1 MATKKHLNMMN
12 ARFPE
17 QLSQMKDLEKKGI
30 CPFCR
35 KNFEANHREPI
46 LREGK
51 NWLVTKNDYPYEGS
65 KLHLL
70 LVYKKHVDSIEKISE
85 KDINELFGHIKW
97 VKKEFKIP
105 GGAFVM
111 RFGDMHY
118 NGATIYHLHSHIITG
133 YKQKSTA
140 ESLKIKIGYKK

>member
-1 MATKKHLNMMN
+1 MKTNKKLNLEN

-17 QLSQMKDLEKKGI
+17 QLNQMEDLAKKGI

-35 KNFEANHREPI
+35 KDFEIHHKEPV

-85 KDINELFGHIKW
+85 KGITELFNHIKW
-97 VKKEFKIP
+97 IRKEFKIP

-111 RFGDMHY
+111 RFGDIHY
-118 NGATIYHLHSHIITG
+118 NGASIYHLHAHVIAG
-133 YKQKSTA
+133 YKQNPNS